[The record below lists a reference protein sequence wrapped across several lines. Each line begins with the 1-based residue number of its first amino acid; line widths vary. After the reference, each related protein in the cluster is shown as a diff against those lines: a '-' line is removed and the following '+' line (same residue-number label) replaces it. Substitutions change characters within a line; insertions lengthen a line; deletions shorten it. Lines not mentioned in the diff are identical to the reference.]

1 MLTSASPCLLEHFSL
16 SESSYTNTTNAS
28 DYLNKKITI
37 KFREAN
43 NKTRKVR
50 IKKKKK
56 KKFKQCSTLLKQ
68 IPHHLVFI
76 T

>member
-56 KKFKQCSTLLKQ
+56 NLNNAQHCLSKFLT
-68 IPHHLVFI
+68 

>member
-43 NKTRKVR
+43 NKTKKVI

-56 KKFKQCSTLLKQ
+56 KIKQCSTLLKQ